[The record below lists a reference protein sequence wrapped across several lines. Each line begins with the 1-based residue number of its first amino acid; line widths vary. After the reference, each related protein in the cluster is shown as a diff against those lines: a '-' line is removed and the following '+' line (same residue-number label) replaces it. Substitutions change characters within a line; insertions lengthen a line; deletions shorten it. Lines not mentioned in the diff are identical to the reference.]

1 MPVLTLLSDYGNR
14 DWYAASLKGAILK
27 AVPELVLVDITH
39 EVAAFDIVQGAFI
52 SRNCWQAFPE
62 GSIHLLAVNCRYDLA
77 PRFIVASVS
86 GHFFIAPDNGILGL
100 VLGELEPGQ
109 LRILPTL
116 STNDSSTRQVFAQ
129 AVQQL
134 CSSGGFEQV
143 GDPMEDAPERRIG
156 LRPVVHPNLIRGTVL
171 HIDQYEN
178 VVLNIDRELME
189 RTGQGRPFS
198 LYFKRNDPII
208 RLSQHYCSV
217 PAGEPLCLFNAAGL
231 LEIAVSFGKAATLL
245 GLKREDVV
253 ELIFEESVAD

>member
-1 MPVLTLLSDYGNR
+1 MPVLTLLSDYGHR
-14 DWYAASLKGAILK
+14 DWYTASLKGALLK
-27 AVPELVLVDITH
+27 AEPALIIVDITH

-52 SRNCWQAFPE
+52 SRNCWREFPV
-62 GSIHLLAVNCRYDLA
+62 GSIHLLAVNCRYDSS

-100 VLGELEPGQ
+100 VVGDLEPGQ
-109 LRILPTL
+109 LRMLPTL
-116 STNDSSTRQVFAQ
+116 STDNFSTRQVFAQ
-129 AVQQL
+129 AVQEL
-134 CSSGGFEQV
+134 CSTGDVEQV
-143 GDPMEDAPERRIG
+143 GEPMEDAPERRIG

-189 RTGQGRPFS
+189 RTGKGRPFS
-198 LYFKRNDPII
+198 LYFKRNDPIV

-217 PAGEPLCLFNAAGL
+217 PAGEPLCLFNSAGL

-253 ELIFEESVAD
+253 ELIFEELVTD